1 MTRQTL
7 AWHETM
13 ELHELV
19 ASQSIG
25 LMKLKMGLRNIDDN
39 LLRTIYIQTIN
50 ELETGI
56 KELLQFYPSAPQ
68 AGHTGGY
75 RVTDSF
81 YAGDL
86 LVFVKTA
93 VRNLS
98 IAITETATPAL
109 RKVLTKQLNQAIA
122 MHERIFLYMYNKGQ
136 YPAYDLTK
144 LLRNDMNLARQALS
158 M

>member
-1 MTRQTL
+1 M
-7 AWHETM
+7 
-13 ELHELV
+13 
-19 ASQSIG
+19 
-25 LMKLKMGLRNIDDN
+25 
-39 LLRTIYIQTIN
+39 
-50 ELETGI
+50 
-56 KELLQFYPSAPQ
+56 
-68 AGHTGGY
+68 
-75 RVTDSF
+75 
-81 YAGDL
+81 
-86 LVFVKTA
+86 
-93 VRNLS
+93 RNLS